1 MPRRRFHIRLS
12 LLLSVVFA
20 TLIDGRALG
29 DDHSGNAGS
38 EAYYMVVYGAEDGAA
53 NPLKTHCFAT
63 FVKLVKSADGQGPP
77 GIELRHINWFT
88 RLGHES
94 GVPHGLLNDGL
105 LEHPEPGEN
114 RDTVSAFE
122 TAAKH
127 KLSVFKF
134 GPYEI
139 EKSLYEHAM
148 RQIDRLEGR
157 VAGSRIL
164 YKQID
169 YGLRE
174 GSKIVASNCIHAV
187 SDIIREPTPL
197 STGLA
202 AGRQAALLNVH
213 HFKRWIKDPTK
224 PHPDVWE
231 VVWRALWRSRPAPEV
246 KLVDCHLDR
255 VQPVPASTARGPAAE
270 RFQRTPLLLR
280 SRRASR

>member
-1 MPRRRFHIRLS
+1 MPLGRSNFRLLFCLTVAIASLTGRR
-12 LLLSVVFA
+12 VFG
-20 TLIDGRALG
+20 LE
-29 DDHSGNAGS
+29 HPGNVAGES
-38 EAYYMVVYGAEDGAA
+38 YFMVVYGAEDGSE

-63 FVKLVKSADGQGPP
+63 FIKLLKSADGQGPP

-105 LEHPEPGEN
+105 LERPEPGEN

-122 TAAKH
+122 TAARH

-139 EKSLYEHAM
+139 EKALYEHAS
-148 RQIDRLEGR
+148 RQIDLLEGR

-187 SDIIREPTPL
+187 SDVIREPTPL

-202 AGRQAALLNVH
+202 AGRQAALLNVQ

-224 PHPDVWE
+224 THPEIWD

-255 VQPVPASTARGPAAE
+255 VQPVPNATV
-270 RFQRTPLLLR
+270 RTPATQRFERPRLLLQP
-280 SRRASR
+280 RRASR